1 MNKIRQLKWEFA
13 ILPILPDL
21 KVLVCPLQLATHS
34 SNKNPEIEM
43 GIQASY
49 GSSIPSYEGAGR
61 E

>member
-1 MNKIRQLKWEFA
+1 MGICHPTHPTR
-13 ILPILPDL
+13 L